1 MWTLQD
7 SVCMITKRFYGLVDL
22 LVLGVSPLPTFF
34 EVSNCSAFGIFR
46 SYTTLVFI
54 CEQKLY
60 NKAQLK
66 QHRNTGGSEV
76 DGSKSERGGLQGHP
90 LYEFCRTTF
99 YGDSELTRICQLN
112 ISPVIYAKGG
122 NEGQLLSKGSR
133 VLMMVHSNC
142 SLANLIF
149 ALTFQKHN
157 ALEHRGYVSRSKRNA
172 IRQVKYG
179 ETLRRFTSSVDEN
192 KLALD
197 IAMLRSKIHTL
208 FPFDSKV
215 EFTMTYVDKDG
226 DSVTLTDDDDVEC
239 RHLL

>member
-1 MWTLQD
+1 MAKELCKALQIIPADTQYTEVPLAAVSSAYQHKD

-22 LVLGVSPLPTFF
+22 LVLGVSSLPTFF

-46 SYTTLVFI
+46 SYTTSVFI
-54 CEQKLY
+54 SEQKLY

-76 DGSKSERGGLQGHP
+76 DGSEIERGGFQGHP
-90 LYEFCRTTF
+90 LYEFRRTTF
-99 YGDSELTRICQLN
+99 YGDNELTLICEM
-112 ISPVIYAKGG
+112 K
-122 NEGQLLSKGSR
+122 
-133 VLMMVHSNC
+133 
-142 SLANLIF
+142 
-149 ALTFQKHN
+149 KHN

-239 RHLL
+239 RHLLWRLRSILRR